1 MSAEQKDPRT
11 PLWVRRVPP
20 TFKVRFRLGRCW
32 YAGRK
37 RLPMPILG
45 ESIHGL
51 KGVDIY
57 ERFPPY
63 IPTAFLTGNFF
74 VLNGRAR
81 PLWAQKSQVDAAQPK
96 DRRGPVY
103 SCRQQQPVLCSTRP
117 CKNSFLSDHERP
129 LLIFSYCLFAGMMFG
144 FLVGCCLA
152 SFFLPFFLVVFLDF
166 RLLSRRFVVVAV
178 FLFFFCFSLVH
189 TFDIYATCFGV
200 AIRQWPCDGTLRF
213 LQSLIDYLQNNL
225 QQHVSMRIFCVL
237 LFFIF
242 SYSSFL
248 SLSFCADINVNHQ
261 CFALLLIRWTV
272 VMTDRN
278 GFTYTRNIISE
289 PANS

>member
-63 IPTAFLTGNFF
+63 IPTAFLTDNFF

-117 CKNSFLSDHERP
+117 CKNSFLSDHRKTITYIF
-129 LLIFSYCLFAGMMFG
+129 LLLVCWHDVWIFG
-144 FLVGCCLA
+144 
-152 SFFLPFFLVVFLDF
+152 
-166 RLLSRRFVVVAV
+166 
-178 FLFFFCFSLVH
+178 
-189 TFDIYATCFGV
+189 
-200 AIRQWPCDGTLRF
+200 W
-213 LQSLIDYLQNNL
+213 
-225 QQHVSMRIFCVL
+225 L
-237 LFFIF
+237 LF
-242 SYSSFL
+242 
-248 SLSFCADINVNHQ
+248 
-261 CFALLLIRWTV
+261 
-272 VMTDRN
+272 
-278 GFTYTRNIISE
+278 G
-289 PANS
+289 

>member
-63 IPTAFLTGNFF
+63 IPTAFLTDNFF

-103 SCRQQQPVLCSTRP
+103 SCRQQQPSRCCVVRGRVKTLFFPIT
-117 CKNSFLSDHERP
+117 ERP

-144 FLVGCCLA
+144 FLVGC
-152 SFFLPFFLVVFLDF
+152 F
-166 RLLSRRFVVVAV
+166 
-178 FLFFFCFSLVH
+178 FSLS
-189 TFDIYATCFGV
+189 F
-200 AIRQWPCDGTLRF
+200 
-213 LQSLIDYLQNNL
+213 
-225 QQHVSMRIFCVL
+225 L
-237 LFFIF
+237 LFF
-242 SYSSFL
+242 
-248 SLSFCADINVNHQ
+248 
-261 CFALLLIRWTV
+261 
-272 VMTDRN
+272 
-278 GFTYTRNIISE
+278 
-289 PANS
+289 